1 MLMEY
6 SPIIFTIG
14 KFDIRWYSL
23 FILVAFVLAYYLV
36 VKETSRFR
44 ISRDFIFNIAFWIF
58 IFGIIGARTWYVL
71 FNIEDYTTN
80 PLNIFKIWEGG
91 LAIHGGIVAGLLVIF
106 YFCRR
111 YKFRFIRLTDF
122 IAPALLIAQAIGR
135 WGNFFNAEAYGL
147 KTTAETLSKYFIPD
161 FIIKGMTINGDVY
174 TPTFLFES
182 LACFVLF
189 ILIVLVRRSK
199 YLKVGSLTA
208 FYLIGYGIIR
218 FLIEFERLDALKV
231 GGIRVAQVISAIFF
245 TIGLSILV
253 SNSKKSKLDDL
264 YNDTQNVPDLKF

>member
-58 IFGIIGARTWYVL
+58 IFGVIGARTWYVL

>member
-6 SPIIFTIG
+6 SPVIFSIG
-14 KFDIRWYSL
+14 SVEIRWYSL
-23 FILVAFVLAYYLV
+23 FILIAFITAYCLV
-36 VKETSRFR
+36 IKETSRFR
-44 ISRDFIFNIAFWIF
+44 INRDFIFNMAFWLF
-58 IFGIIGARTWYVL
+58 IFGVIGARAWYVI
-71 FNIEDYTTN
+71 FNFKDYIDNPIE
-80 PLNIFKIWEGG
+80 IIKIWEGG
-91 LAIHGGIVAGLLVIF
+91 LAIHGGIVAGLIVVF

-111 YKFRFIRLTDF
+111 YNFRLIRLTDF

-147 KTTAETLSKYFIPD
+147 KTTAETLGKYFIPD
-161 FIIKGMTINGDVY
+161 FIISGMTINGVVY

-182 LACFVLF
+182 VACLILF
-189 ILIVLVRRSK
+189 ILIMLVRRSK

-208 FYLIGYGIIR
+208 FYLMGYGIIR

-231 GGIRVAQVISAIFF
+231 GGIRVAQVISALFF
-245 TIGLSILV
+245 IIGLSILV

-264 YNDTQNVPDLKF
+264 YNDTQNVPDIKF

>member
-1 MLMEY
+1 MEY
-6 SPIIFTIG
+6 SPVIFSIG
-14 KFDIRWYSL
+14 SIEIRWYSL
-23 FILVAFVLAYYLV
+23 FILIAFITAYCLV
-36 VKETSRFR
+36 IKETSRFR
-44 ISRDFIFNIAFWIF
+44 INRDFIFNIAFWVF
-58 IFGIIGARTWYVL
+58 IFGVMGARAWYVL
-71 FNIEDYTTN
+71 FNLKDYLSN
-80 PLNIFKIWEGG
+80 PIDIIKIWEGG
-91 LAIHGGIVAGLLVIF
+91 LAIHGGIVAGFIVVF

-111 YKFRFIRLTDF
+111 YNFRLIRLTDF
-122 IAPALLIAQAIGR
+122 IVPALLIAQAIGR

-161 FIIKGMTINGDVY
+161 FIISGMTINGVVY

-182 LACFVLF
+182 IACLILF
-189 ILIVLVRRSK
+189 ILIMLVRRSK

-208 FYLIGYGIIR
+208 FYLMGYGIIR

-231 GGIRVAQVISAIFF
+231 GGIRVAQVISALFF

>member
-1 MLMEY
+1 MEY
-6 SPIIFTIG
+6 SPVIFSIG
-14 KFDIRWYSL
+14 SIEIRWYSL
-23 FILVAFVLAYYLV
+23 FILIAFITAYCLV
-36 VKETSRFR
+36 IKETSRFR
-44 ISRDFIFNIAFWIF
+44 INRDFIFNIAFWVF
-58 IFGIIGARTWYVL
+58 IFGVIGARAWYVL
-71 FNIEDYTTN
+71 FNLKDYLSN
-80 PLNIFKIWEGG
+80 PIDIIKIWEGG
-91 LAIHGGIVAGLLVIF
+91 LAIHGGIVAGFIVVF

-111 YKFRFIRLTDF
+111 YNFRLIRLTDF
-122 IAPALLIAQAIGR
+122 IVPALLIAQAIGR

-161 FIIKGMTINGDVY
+161 FIISGMTINGVVY

-182 LACFVLF
+182 IACLILF
-189 ILIVLVRRSK
+189 ILIILVRRSK

-208 FYLIGYGIIR
+208 FYLMGYGIIR

-231 GGIRVAQVISAIFF
+231 GGIRVAQVISALFF

>member
-6 SPIIFTIG
+6 SPIFFTIG
-14 KFDIRWYSL
+14 SVEIRWYSL
-23 FILVAFVLAYYLV
+23 FILIAFICAYSLV
-36 VKETSRFR
+36 IKETGRFK

-58 IFGIIGARTWYVL
+58 VYGIIGARLWYVL
-71 FNIEDYTTN
+71 FNLNEYISN
-80 PLNIFKIWEGG
+80 PIDIIKIWEGG
-91 LAIHGGIVAGLLVIF
+91 LAIHGGIIAGVLVVL

-122 IAPALLIAQAIGR
+122 IVPALLVAQAIGR

-147 KTTAETLSKYFIPD
+147 QTTAETLSKYFIPD
-161 FIIKGMTINGDVY
+161 FIVSGMTINGVVY

-182 LACFVLF
+182 VACFILF
-189 ILIVLVRRSK
+189 ILIVIVRRNK